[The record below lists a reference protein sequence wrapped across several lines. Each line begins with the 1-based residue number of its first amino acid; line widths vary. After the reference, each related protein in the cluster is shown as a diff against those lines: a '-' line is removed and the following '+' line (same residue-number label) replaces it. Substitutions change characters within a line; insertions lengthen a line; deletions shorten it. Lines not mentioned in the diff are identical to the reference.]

1 MKLKKIAS
9 LALAGIMAVSM
20 LAGCKDGGN
29 SNSGSSSENTNTAS
43 GYSAMLGQKAAETLS
58 DNDRDK
64 IFTFADN
71 DKDQKALSD
80 AILEIGDSKLESW
93 VKKGYVVELTKN
105 HYTDAYNSFKADADL
120 DRDTLMDNT
129 TKMFFDGSNAAN
141 TKKVGTIWVAN
152 GTVSMDKVL
161 DKIFNA
167 YEEAFKDAQKTGIIG
182 TASTSSAVTYDFKYT
197 VSVSVVNKPVT
208 SNTQFNGSINF
219 IAVTVTRNSTVA

>member
-80 AILEIGDSKLESW
+80 AILEIGDSKLEDW
-93 VKKGYVVELTKN
+93 VKKGYVVELN
-105 HYTDAYNSFKADADL
+105 QNNYTDAYNSFKADADL
-120 DRDTLMDNT
+120 DRTNLIDGANKT
-129 TKMFFDGSNAAN
+129 FFDGSNAAN

-161 DKIFNA
+161 DKIFSQYENA
-167 YEEAFKDAQKTGIIG
+167 FENAQKEGTTGSG
-182 TASTSSAVTYDFKYT
+182 NDTVTYDFKYT

-219 IAVTVTRNSTVA
+219 IAVTVTRTGTAA

>member
-29 SNSGSSSENTNTAS
+29 GNSGSSSENTNTAS

-93 VKKGYVVELTKN
+93 VKNGYVVELN
-105 HYTDAYNSFKADADL
+105 QSYINAYNSFKADAGL
-120 DRDTLMDNT
+120 DRT
-129 TKMFFDGSNAAN
+129 TVVSNNKFFSGSNPAN
-141 TKKVGTIWVAN
+141 TKKVGVIWVAN

-161 DKIFNA
+161 DKIFSQ
-167 YEEAFKDAQKTGIIG
+167 YENAFKGAPKEGTIG
-182 TASTSSAVTYDFKYT
+182 TGVDKVTYDFKYT

-219 IAVTVTRNSTVA
+219 IAVTVTRTGAAA

>member
-93 VKKGYVVELTKN
+93 VKSGYVVELDQK
-105 HYTDAYNSFKADADL
+105 YIGAYDSFKADAGL
-120 DRDTLMDNT
+120 DRT
-129 TKMFFDGSNAAN
+129 TVVSGNNFFDGSNPAN
-141 TKKVGTIWVAN
+141 TKKVGVIWVAN

-161 DKIFNA
+161 DKIFSQYENA
-167 YEEAFKDAQKTGIIG
+167 FENAQKEGTIG
-182 TASTSSAVTYDFKYT
+182 ADDDEVTYDFKYT

-219 IAVTVTRNSTVA
+219 IAVTVTRTGTAA

>member
-93 VKKGYVVELTKN
+93 VKSGYVVELN
-105 HYTDAYNSFKADADL
+105 HQNYKSVYDSFMADADL
-120 DRDTLMDNT
+120 NRNDLVGVNSDT
-129 TKMFFDGSNAAN
+129 FFDGSNAAN

-161 DKIFNA
+161 DKIFNE
-167 YEEAFKDAQKTGIIG
+167 YKGAFEKAQKTGTVG
-182 TASTSSAVTYDFKYT
+182 NNADEVTYDFKYT

-219 IAVTVTRNSTVA
+219 IAVTVTRTGTVA

>member
-80 AILEIGDSKLESW
+80 AILEIGDSKLEDW
-93 VKKGYVVELTKN
+93 VKNGYVVELDQK
-105 HYTDAYNSFKADADL
+105 YASAYNSFKADAGL
-120 DRDTLMDNT
+120 DRT
-129 TKMFFDGSNAAN
+129 TVVSNNDFFDGSNPAN
-141 TKKVGTIWVAN
+141 TKKVGVIWVAN

-161 DKIFNA
+161 DKIFSQ
-167 YEEAFKDAQKTGIIG
+167 YENAFKSAQKEGTIG
-182 TASTSSAVTYDFKYT
+182 AASSAVTYDFKYT

-219 IAVTVTRNSTVA
+219 IAVTVTRTGTAA

>member
-64 IFTFADN
+64 IFTFANN

-80 AILEIGDSKLESW
+80 AILEIGDSTLEYW
-93 VKKGYVVELTKN
+93 VKNGYVDVLLENK
-105 HYTDAYNSFKADADL
+105 YTDAYESFMADADL
-120 DRDTLMDNT
+120 DRTNLVDVGNT
-129 TKMFFDGSNAAN
+129 TFFNNSNAAN

-161 DKIFNA
+161 DKIFNQ
-167 YEEAFKDAQKTGIIG
+167 YKDAFKEAQKTGTIG
-182 TASTSSAVTYDFKYT
+182 TDANEVTYDFKYT

-219 IAVTVTRNSTVA
+219 IAVTVTRTGTAA